1 MSENKKQKKFD
12 SKHIDVLLAYFG
24 IIFYVGLSILFLI
37 DIHLNGI
44 FKIFVRLI
52 FIIFPIISAIF
63 DIYYWVKYRKET
75 MRGRVFAR
83 RLIKDIIL
91 MVWSASLGD
100 QMFQLDGSPFYGLF
114 YIITLIYI
122 SLSLLHSLNAMK
134 ISIFQLVL
142 GAFIITAASY
152 SSVEIRTVTSL
163 VSVIIVSILDY
174 DFLKEVYE
182 KYIKYRKRQPS
193 KKDGESRFYIP
204 KRLDTYKSK
213 SNIRLNNLKI
223 KFSLGIGVLN
233 ILFSILDTE
242 LFCKITN
249 YFFTRDSALKNFGDI
264 AWQLYIGMIRTYE
277 LVLIALVSILILAVL
292 EIIFRNKIND
302 FFRSYL

>member
-1 MSENKKQKKFD
+1 MERNDEGK
-12 SKHIDVLLAYFG
+12 
-24 IIFYVGLSILFLI
+24 
-37 DIHLNGI
+37 
-44 FKIFVRLI
+44 
-52 FIIFPIISAIF
+52 
-63 DIYYWVKYRKET
+63 
-75 MRGRVFAR
+75 VFAR

-91 MVWSASLGD
+91 IFWSASLGE
-100 QMFQLDGSPFYGLF
+100 QMFKLDGSPFYGLF
-114 YIITLIYI
+114 YIIASIYI
-122 SLSLLHSLNAMK
+122 ILSLLHSLNAMK

-174 DFLKEVYE
+174 DFLREVYE
-182 KYIKYRKRQPS
+182 KYIKYRNRQPS

-204 KRLDTYKSK
+204 KRLDAYKSK

-223 KFSLGIGVLN
+223 KFSLGIVILN

-242 LFCKITN
+242 LCTKITN
-249 YFFTRDSALKNFGDI
+249 YFLYRDSYLKNFGDI
-264 AWQLYIGMIRTYE
+264 VWKLYIGIIRTYE
-277 LVLIALVSILILAVL
+277 LVLIAMVSILIIAVL

-302 FFRSYL
+302 FFRTYL